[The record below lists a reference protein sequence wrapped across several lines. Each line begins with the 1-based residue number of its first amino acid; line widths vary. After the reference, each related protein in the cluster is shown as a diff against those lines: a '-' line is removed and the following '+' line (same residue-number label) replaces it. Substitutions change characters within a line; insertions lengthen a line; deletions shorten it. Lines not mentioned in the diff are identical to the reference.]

1 MAILSPVR
9 AAWPRLQGLT
19 LLHRGKKRDTYDIG
33 DEHLLIVTT
42 DGISIFDFLLNALI
56 PETGHVLN
64 AMSHFWFVYLERHG
78 IPTHFVA
85 AGKDVDRYL
94 PKHLWNDPDLQ
105 RRAMVVRKLTMLEWT
120 KGTGVELIIRYALMG
135 GAKKEY
141 DVSRTVAGKE
151 LREDLQEGDAFDEPI
166 FDPTTKVESGHDE
179 SIPADVVW
187 EKYPDAVAL
196 FQRAC
201 ALASGLL
208 YRHGVFPADTKS
220 EIGVDRFGQV
230 RIGDEFFTPD
240 CSRFWNLQE
249 WSASRLREERKAPP
263 SMDKQIVRL
272 WGIHQGIDK
281 LKLPDDPEQAA
292 IVHEFELPPE
302 IIARTVEKYHLVFE
316 MVTGMTLEEYAR
328 KELGVDC

>member
-9 AAWPRLQGLT
+9 AAWPKLEDLT
-19 LLHRGKKRDTYDIG
+19 LLHRGKVRDTYDLG
-33 DEHLLIVTT
+33 GGLLLVVTT
-42 DGISIFDFLLNALI
+42 DAISIFDFVLNAMI
-56 PETGHVLN
+56 PDKGYVLN
-64 AMSHFWFVYLERHG
+64 AMSHFWFVYLEMQG

-85 AGKDVDRYL
+85 AGKEIDQYL

-105 RRAMVVRKLTMLEWT
+105 RRAMVVRKLTMLKWT
-120 KGTGVELIIRYALMG
+120 KDTGIELILRYALMG

-141 DVSRTVAGKE
+141 DASGTVAGISIHE
-151 LREDLQEGDAFDEPI
+151 GLQEGDAFDDPI
-166 FDPTTKVESGHDE
+166 FDPTTKAEEGHDE
-179 SIPADVVW
+179 SVPADLVW

-201 ALASGLL
+201 ALASRLL
-208 YRHGVFPADTKS
+208 YDRGIYPADTKG
-220 EIGVDRFGQV
+220 EVGFDEMGQC

-240 CSRFWNLQE
+240 CSRFWDLKE
-249 WSASRLREERKAPP
+249 WARSRLRFERKAPP

-281 LKLPDDPEQAA
+281 LKLPDDPAQAA

-302 IIARTVEKYHLVFE
+302 VSQRTVEKYRLVFE
-316 MVTGMTLEEYAR
+316 MATGKTLGDYAR
-328 KELGVDC
+328 TELGVEC